1 MIQEPEDAVERAM
14 VAIRRRQSRRILAQD
29 ARQQGFS
36 SNLLGT
42 AEILNDLDEAAA
54 RGSDR
59 TVTGIAGRLRMDQ
72 PRVSRLV
79 AGAIDNG
86 LLDRLADQGDGRRS
100 VLALTEAG
108 DGVLAGIRRN
118 RRFQFEQAMADWSAD
133 ERATFADLLTRFVAA
148 LE

>member
-1 MIQEPEDAVERAM
+1 M